1 MSSLGRELWLVLAA
15 KAPAGGADCNRDK
28 VRPPLR
34 TLPFGASHG
43 LPSHRRALI
52 SALDREKGGAIM
64 VAMDACNKR
73 WGRGAVVPAVAG
85 FAPRRKWST
94 KFQMRSP
101 RYTTRVEEV
110 PVIRAA

>member
-1 MSSLGRELWLVLAA
+1 
-15 KAPAGGADCNRDK
+15 
-28 VRPPLR
+28 
-34 TLPFGASHG
+34 
-43 LPSHRRALI
+43 
-52 SALDREKGGAIM
+52 M

-101 RYTTRVEEV
+101 RYTTRVEEL